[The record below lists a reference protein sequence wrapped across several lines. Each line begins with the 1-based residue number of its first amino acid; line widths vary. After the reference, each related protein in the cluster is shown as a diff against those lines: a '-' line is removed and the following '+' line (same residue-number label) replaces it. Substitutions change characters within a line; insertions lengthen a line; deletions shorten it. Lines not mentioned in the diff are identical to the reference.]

1 MFKTNL
7 SRHYSDW
14 AGPPQSPLFCTAPG
28 NFHIAAQRRCF
39 ACHRRL
45 LHRCRRPQQPQG
57 PVRKSPLPSSKPCPI
72 PSSLTILL
80 LPYAESSLAM
90 ALASSDAGVYGQ
102 RALLCCA
109 TAVAALHHP
118 AAPESPFAI
127 ARARR
132 NCRAPRPSST
142 RLARSPRSRPTPPAL
157 IGAPQLPATP
167 SHQSCLLGDM
177 FSPGR
182 GVLNIMSPAP
192 APFSTSE
199 DLPASS
205 SPPPH
210 LSLPAASRHSAR
222 LQFP

>member
-1 MFKTNL
+1 
-7 SRHYSDW
+7 
-14 AGPPQSPLFCTAPG
+14 
-28 NFHIAAQRRCF
+28 
-39 ACHRRL
+39 
-45 LHRCRRPQQPQG
+45 
-57 PVRKSPLPSSKPCPI
+57 
-72 PSSLTILL
+72 
-80 LPYAESSLAM
+80 M

-192 APFSTSE
+192 APFSISG

-205 SPPPH
+205 SPPPPPI
-210 LSLPAASRHSAR
+210 SLYLPPLGTARGCSSPKSATCLLAQNGMSMHVPVKKSRR
-222 LQFP
+222 